1 MKIFSIILLIVG
13 ILITTLISLII
24 IPLINR
30 LMTQVF
36 FKSRKRTQKMLFR
49 AYNFY
54 KKENPNLSEKE
65 LLLRSMQA
73 CFCILNKSEYPNKS
87 YRTKPKSILTEK
99 DVNEMIDKAIDI
111 ENLIEIIIKRGLNP
125 DMGPWF

>member
-1 MKIFSIILLIVG
+1 
-13 ILITTLISLII
+13 
-24 IPLINR
+24 
-30 LMTQVF
+30 
-36 FKSRKRTQKMLFR
+36 MLFR